1 MVDIAATLARVGAP
15 PPEFWEN
22 DLEMGL
28 GHLLPELERDET
40 RKEWI
45 GRLSGRQ
52 MEMICAGLDLPVEE
66 RVRDR
71 RETLRGLD
79 GQLLPFLLVDR
90 FSHMKS
96 RVAVVE
102 FARKRL
108 PGEVIEECRINEE
121 DHDAKALLFALYGN
135 DPMDLRQ
142 VFHLEKI
149 QKTGF
154 ARMSLTT
161 SVKPSGETFTDFLT
175 PDRIHALLAT
185 FDRERND
192 HRLSEFREML
202 VEDGRPLLFIRR
214 AERPSLIVK
223 TVGVEHGFHP
233 EWIILD
239 FSADA
244 RRVRISSTS
253 PAVPLEIANRVAGA
267 FFGETCEYAN
277 ESEESYGE
285 QLRRFLRRLT
295 DGRAEQLEFVEI
307 ALERSPLDGSSKLTM
322 SDALSIRKAVAH
334 FTLAVGDILSEVP
347 NIKGIKV
354 SYREK
359 RVGLIF
365 EPTGDDRFVV
375 RYTDQRLNTKERAA
389 FEELMR
395 NDHGLPVL
403 STEKRVR
410 R

>member
-1 MVDIAATLARVGAP
+1 IAP
-15 PPEFWEN
+15 PPDFWEN
-22 DLEMGL
+22 EAERGL
-28 GHLLPELERDET
+28 GHLLPELERDEA
-40 RKEWI
+40 REEWLC
-45 GRLSGRQ
+45 RLSGRQ
-52 MEMICAGLDLPVEE
+52 MEMVCAGLALPVKE

-71 RETLRGLD
+71 RETLRGLN

-90 FSHMKS
+90 FSHQKS

-102 FARKRL
+102 FAKRRL
-108 PGEVIEECRINEE
+108 PGQVIEECRINEE
-121 DHDAKALLFALYGN
+121 EHDAKALLFALYGN
-135 DPMDLRQ
+135 EPTDLRQ
-142 VFHLEKI
+142 IFHLEKI
-149 QKTGF
+149 QKAGF
-154 ARMSLTT
+154 ARMSLTS
-161 SVKPSGETFTDFLT
+161 SVKPPRETFTDFLT
-175 PDRIHALLAT
+175 PDRIHALLTT

-192 HRLSEFREML
+192 QRISEFREVL
-202 VEDGRPLLFIRR
+202 VEEGRPLLFIRR

-267 FFGETCEYAN
+267 FFDEECEYTN

-285 QLRRFLRRLT
+285 QLRRFLRQLAK
-295 DGRAEQLEFVEI
+295 GEAGQLEFVEI
-307 ALERSPLDGSSKLTM
+307 SLERSPLDGASKLTLT
-322 SDALSIRKAVAH
+322 DPVSIRKAVGH
-334 FTLAVGDILSEVP
+334 FTQAVGDILSEIG
-347 NIKGIKV
+347 NMRGIKV
-354 SYREK
+354 AFQGK

-365 EPTGDDRFVV
+365 EAVGDDRFVV
-375 RYTDQRLNTKERAA
+375 RYTDQRLNTKERVA

-410 R
+410 C